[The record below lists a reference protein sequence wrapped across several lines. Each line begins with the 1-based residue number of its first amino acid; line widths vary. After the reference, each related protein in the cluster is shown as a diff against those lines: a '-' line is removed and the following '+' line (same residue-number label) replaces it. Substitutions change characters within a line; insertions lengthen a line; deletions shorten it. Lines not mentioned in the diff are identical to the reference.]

1 MKDEHQVR
9 VRLMTGL
16 KVPVKDRF
24 WTKANKT
31 DTCWLW
37 TANLDECGYR
47 RISMNRIM
55 RGAHRISYQM
65 IVGEIPEGLEIDH
78 LCRVRHCVNPDHLE
92 VVTHKANTERSVHR
106 NSLKVECQFGHPF
119 DKENTY
125 NKGDGSRGCRIC
137 CGTPLAC
144 QELRRIPSIPNR
156 ESHIA

>member
-1 MKDEHQVR
+1 MCSSHTRSTREMKDEHQVR

-92 VVTHKANTERSVHR
+92 VVTHKANMERSVHR
-106 NSLKVECQFGHPF
+106 NSLKVECQ
-119 DKENTY
+119 
-125 NKGDGSRGCRIC
+125 SRGCRIC
-137 CGTPLAC
+137 RTEAV
-144 QELRRIPSIPNR
+144 RRWRAKN
-156 ESHIA
+156 